1 MNTLTVIF
9 GYSVTLSLPEII
21 IFLLAAVLLGFSIH
35 FYAFGRKSVSGIRD
49 ALPGEGVGISEEDER
64 RLQLYE
70 QIEKHEKNEDR
81 MQQEMSRMAETER
94 ALLEQLDE
102 AKAEIRDLEESLENT
117 PPNPSSTK
125 HISDLVIAQQNL
137 NESLFREMTD
147 RLGKAYEEFGLLQE
161 RIHKVEAQIID
172 PHSRTL
178 DYEGLEQ
185 AYFRITKEY
194 DELKLKH
201 LTLMEENQRQAR
213 TLTDM
218 EEKLRDA
225 SFQKL
230 QLTRKVAFLDELAN
244 DLQEVSGHHKRLET
258 QLKRISEIETLLS
271 RATDEGRQ
279 LK

>member
-1 MNTLTVIF
+1 MNTLTIIF
-9 GYSVTLSLPEII
+9 GYSVTLGLPEII

-35 FYAFGRKSVSGIRD
+35 FYAFGRKSVPGIRD
-49 ALPGEGVGISEEDER
+49 ALPVDSAGISEEDER
-64 RLQLYE
+64 RLQFYE
-70 QIEKHEKNEDR
+70 QIEKHEKNEER
-81 MQQEMSRMAETER
+81 MQKELLRMAETEK
-94 ALLEQLDE
+94 ALVEQLDE
-102 AKAEIRDLEESLENT
+102 AKAEIRSLEESMETTSASQL
-117 PPNPSSTK
+117 STK

-137 NESLFREMTD
+137 NESLFKEMTD
-147 RLGKAYEEFGLLQE
+147 RLGKAYEEFSLLQD
-161 RIHKVEAQIID
+161 RIHKVEAQIVD
-172 PHSRTL
+172 PRSRSL
-178 DYEGLEQ
+178 DYDGLEQ
-185 AYFRITKEY
+185 SYFRITKEY
-194 DELKLKH
+194 DELKLKY
-201 LTLMEENQRQAR
+201 LALMEENQRQAR
-213 TLTDM
+213 SLTDV

>member
-1 MNTLTVIF
+1 MNTLTIIL
-9 GYSVTLSLPEII
+9 GYSVTLGLPEII
-21 IFLLAAVLLGFSIH
+21 IFLLAAALLGFSIH
-35 FYAFGRKSVSGIRD
+35 FYAFGRKSVPGIRD
-49 ALPGEGVGISEEDER
+49 ALPPDATGISEEDER
-64 RLQLYE
+64 RLQFYE
-70 QIEKHEKNEDR
+70 QIEKHEKNEER
-81 MQQEMSRMAETER
+81 MQKELLRMAETEK

-102 AKAEIRDLEESLENT
+102 AKAEIRSLEENIEAAST
-117 PPNPSSTK
+117 SHPSTK

-172 PHSRTL
+172 PRSRSL

-185 AYFRITKEY
+185 SYFRITKEY

-201 LTLMEENQRQAR
+201 LTLMEESQRQVR

-225 SFQKL
+225 NFQKL
-230 QLTRKVAFLDELAN
+230 QLTRKVAFLDELAS